1 MTGMVRKEIQRN
13 YIYLKSFGTSLLLL
27 LMLTGVA
34 GADPLA
40 YITNPESNVTII
52 DTALNTDMAPIE
64 TGLSGAVI
72 SPDGSKLYTANNASN
87 NISVIDT
94 VTNNTIAS
102 IIAGNGPSGLAI
114 SPDEAKVYV
123 TNSKDNTTSVI
134 NAADNSILATVST
147 GWEPAGIAVTP
158 DGSTVYVASN
168 DNTNVSVINAT
179 TNTVTSTLPVGTFE
193 ASVVETAKN
202 WVGVPNLHAGNN
214 TSAIDCS
221 HLVYQVYE
229 QAGVKDIEFLT
240 VHYMKNSTY
249 YVNTTSPKPG
259 DVIFWEKDV
268 TQNNKTYWL
277 RTHVGIYI
285 GNEQFIHTSY
295 DTWKVDTDNIT
306 GVYKEGVP
314 YYARWKVPENPIE

>member
-1 MTGMVRKEIQRN
+1 MTGIVRKEIQRN
-13 YIYLKSFGTSLLLL
+13 YIYLKSFGTSLLVL
-27 LMLTGVA
+27 LMLTGIA
-34 GADPLA
+34 GADPFA

-52 DTALNTDMAPIE
+52 DTVLNTDMVPLEA
-64 TGLSGAVI
+64 GLSKVAV
-72 SPDGSKLYTANNASN
+72 SPDGSKVYRTDNGTN
-87 NISVIDT
+87 NISATDT
-94 VTNNTIAS
+94 VTNSTIAS
-102 IIAGNGPSGLAI
+102 ITAGNGPAGIAI
-114 SPDEAKVYV
+114 SPDGTRIFV

-134 NAADNSILATVST
+134 NGADNSILATVDM

-168 DNTNVSVINAT
+168 DSTNVSVINAT
-179 TNTVTSTLPVGTFE
+179 TNTITSALPVGTLE
-193 ASVVETAKN
+193 SALVETAKN
-202 WVGVPNLHAGNN
+202 WVGVPNLHGGNN

-229 QAGVKDIEFLT
+229 QVGVKDIEFLT
-240 VHYMKNSTY
+240 VPYMKNSTY

-259 DVIFWEKDV
+259 DVIFWEKDI
-268 TQNNKTYWL
+268 TQNNRTYWL

-314 YYARWKVPENPIE
+314 YYARWEVPENQVE

>member
-13 YIYLKSFGTSLLLL
+13 YILLKSFGASLLVL
-27 LMLTGVA
+27 LMLTGIA
-34 GADPLA
+34 GAEPFA

-52 DTALNTDMAPIE
+52 NTALNTDMPPVEA
-64 TGLSGAVI
+64 GLSGVAV
-72 SPDGSKLYTANNASN
+72 SPDGSKLYMVNNVGN
-87 NISVIDT
+87 NLSVIDT
-94 VTNNTIAS
+94 AANDTVANIMV
-102 IIAGNGPSGLAI
+102 GNGPDGLAI
-114 SPDEAKVYV
+114 SPDGTKIYI

-134 NAADNSILATVST
+134 NAVDNSILAAVDI
-147 GWEPAGIAVTP
+147 GWEPAGITVTP
-158 DGSTVYVASN
+158 DGSTVYIASN
-168 DNTNVSVINAT
+168 DSTNVSVINAT

-193 ASVVETAKN
+193 AAVVETAKN
-202 WVGVPNLHAGNN
+202 WVGVTNAHGGNN

-229 QAGVKDIEFLT
+229 QVGVKDIEFLT
-240 VHYMKNSTY
+240 VPYMKNSIY

-268 TQNNKTYWL
+268 TQNNRTYWL

-295 DTWKVDTDNIT
+295 DTWRVDTDNIT

-314 YYARWKVPENPIE
+314 YYARWAVPENPVE